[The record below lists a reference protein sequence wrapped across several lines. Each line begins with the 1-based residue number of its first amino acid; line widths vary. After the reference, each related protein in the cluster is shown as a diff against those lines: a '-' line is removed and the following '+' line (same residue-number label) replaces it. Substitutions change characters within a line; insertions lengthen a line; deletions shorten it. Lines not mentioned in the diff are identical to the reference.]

1 MSDNKKL
8 FWIIV
13 SFLAAYFIPLNE
25 EVKKAIL
32 QGFYMLQE
40 YAKDHVIFCL
50 IPAFFIAGG
59 ITTFMNQQTVLK
71 YLGGSAKKVVAYSF
85 ASVSGAILSVCSCTV
100 LPIFKG
106 IYRKGAGLGPAISF
120 LYSGPAINVLAIL
133 LTAKV
138 LGLKIGVARAI
149 FAILFSV
156 IIGLLMHL
164 FFETNKKNIKTE
176 NFIIDKDNT
185 DLFKNSFFIL
195 LWIILLVFLNWN
207 KDKTVDG
214 GLWNFIYSIKYIIS
228 GLALL
233 GIVIVLFKW
242 FKRDK
247 ILDWLEE
254 TRNFAVQ
261 IMPLLFTGVLIAG
274 FLLGSPNS
282 NGIVPME
289 WIKKLVGDNSIL
301 SNIISSVS
309 GALMYFATLTEV
321 PILQGLIGA
330 GMNQGPALALLL
342 SGPSVSLPSL
352 LVIYTELGAK
362 KTIVYALL
370 IIIMSSIAGWFF
382 GMIA

>member
-164 FFETNKKNIKTE
+164 FFETNKKNIKTD

-362 KTIVYALL
+362 KTIVYALF

>member
-164 FFETNKKNIKTE
+164 FFETNKKNIKTD

>member
-1 MSDNKKL
+1 MRDFLKLTKK
-8 FWIIV
+8 
-13 SFLAAYFIPLNE
+13 
-25 EVKKAIL
+25 
-32 QGFYMLQE
+32 MLQE

-185 DLFKNSFFIL
+185 DLFKNSFSYYY
-195 LWIILLVFLNWN
+195 
-207 KDKTVDG
+207 G
-214 GLWNFIYSIKYIIS
+214 
-228 GLALL
+228 
-233 GIVIVLFKW
+233 
-242 FKRDK
+242 
-247 ILDWLEE
+247 
-254 TRNFAVQ
+254 
-261 IMPLLFTGVLIAG
+261 
-274 FLLGSPNS
+274 
-282 NGIVPME
+282 
-289 WIKKLVGDNSIL
+289 
-301 SNIISSVS
+301 
-309 GALMYFATLTEV
+309 
-321 PILQGLIGA
+321 
-330 GMNQGPALALLL
+330 
-342 SGPSVSLPSL
+342 
-352 LVIYTELGAK
+352 
-362 KTIVYALL
+362 
-370 IIIMSSIAGWFF
+370 
-382 GMIA
+382 

>member
-164 FFETNKKNIKTE
+164 FFETNKKNIKTD

-228 GLALL
+228 GLSLL

>member
-362 KTIVYALL
+362 KTIVYALF

>member
-164 FFETNKKNIKTE
+164 FFETNKKNIKTD

-228 GLALL
+228 GLSLL

-362 KTIVYALL
+362 KTIVYALF

>member
-228 GLALL
+228 GLSLL

-362 KTIVYALL
+362 KTIVYALF

>member
-164 FFETNKKNIKTE
+164 FFETNKKNIKTD

-228 GLALL
+228 GLVLL